1 MVCITTLNS
10 ILTNRESLLST
21 YRSFVVTPQSSK
33 SKKNSLI
40 IIIMITAAKSRH
52 YLITLWKCIHLILLK
67 CQKSMNNHL

>member
-33 SKKNSLI
+33 SKKKQS
-40 IIIMITAAKSRH
+40 H
-52 YLITLWKCIHLILLK
+52 
-67 CQKSMNNHL
+67 NNNYDYSS